1 MIGDVAQEWP
11 IRAAGSNE
19 IDVLAQLWFDGWQDA
34 HAEILPT
41 QLKRMRTLA
50 SFRNRLS
57 EALGDVRTAGPEG
70 APWGLAIT
78 KDDELYQL
86 YVAPSAR
93 GTGLAARLTSDALS
107 RIASKG
113 YPRAWLACAIGNER
127 AARFYEKLGWHR
139 DRVMTSDLPTEDGIF
154 PLDVWRYEIELP
166 VL

>member
-1 MIGDVAQEWP
+1 VIVDISHEWP

-19 IDVLAQLWFDGWQDA
+19 IDALAQLWFDGWQDA
-34 HAEILPT
+34 HAEILPAK
-41 QLKRMRTLA
+41 LKRMRTLA
-50 SFRNRLS
+50 SFRKRLS
-57 EALGDVRTAGPEG
+57 EALGDTRTAGPEG
-70 APWGLAIT
+70 TPWGLAIT
-78 KDDELYQL
+78 KDDELHQL
-86 YVAPSAR
+86 YVGPSAR

-127 AARFYEKLGWHR
+127 AARFYEKVGWHR
-139 DRVMTSDLPTEDGIF
+139 ERVMTSQLPTEDGMF